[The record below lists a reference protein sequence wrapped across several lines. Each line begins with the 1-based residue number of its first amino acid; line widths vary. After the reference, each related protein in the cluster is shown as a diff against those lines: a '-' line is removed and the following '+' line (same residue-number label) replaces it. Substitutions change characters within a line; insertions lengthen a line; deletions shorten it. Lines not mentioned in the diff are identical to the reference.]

1 MRPATSERLL
11 VAAVILLW
19 VLGLVGASAAEPPK
33 TLASISELFR
43 DSMYRRAVISPDG
56 EYVAAEFFTGSNLK
70 VVVVDIERDIRKN
83 VLTIA
88 EDREDAWISQLLW
101 ADANSL
107 LITIDKRE
115 RIVARKRESVTYVV
129 ELNSSEGNLDRQFY
143 EVEVRGSV
151 IDPLPAVDGKI
162 LYSPTSDSRSVYRI
176 SLSDL
181 PRYSDETNGDLSE
194 SQFTDETLVAHLD
207 EEIVQWLSD
216 AKGRVRCAVSMSMD
230 PVEIQV
236 WYRPDM
242 DSEWSIAFAQSDP
255 ERFLEMIPL
264 GINQDESKL
273 LVATDRDRDRYGLFE
288 YDPMNDELGDLLYE
302 HPTAQI
308 VGVTYDYSGSRLL
321 GATYLE
327 SGVERYA
334 YLDGGGSA
342 ERELLRKT
350 FPQKNVSTTSISRDQ
365 RRRSVFVSSPD
376 GPGIF
381 YHFDMNSGRPT
392 EIGRVAPWLD
402 DNALAKVQAFKVKS
416 SDGIEVDA
424 FLAHPP
430 LAEERPP
437 LVVMPHGGPVGIM
450 DLRTFDPLVQ
460 YLARSGFAV
469 LQVNYR
475 GSGGYGRAFE
485 ESGHRQWGRG
495 IEDDIDAAVEHVM
508 AQGSFATDRMCVVG
522 ASYGGY
528 SALMSVIRHP
538 TRYRC
543 AATLSGVTDIALM
556 FNSSDWASSGVL
568 REKMVQVTGDP
579 DLDYDELRKYS
590 PVYRASAIQVPI
602 YLAHGI
608 DDRRVDVDH
617 AYRLKAMLDLHEV
630 PVNWELMEN
639 TGHGFPTRDAEIR
652 YYVRLRRFLAEH
664 LKE

>member
-1 MRPATSERLL
+1 
-11 VAAVILLW
+11 
-19 VLGLVGASAAEPPK
+19 
-33 TLASISELFR
+33 
-43 DSMYRRAVISPDG
+43 MYRRTIISPGG

-70 VVVVDIERDIRKN
+70 VVVVDIERDIRRN
-83 VLTIA
+83 VLTIG
-88 EDREDAWISQLLW
+88 EDHEDAWISQLLW
-101 ADANSL
+101 ADSNSL

-129 ELNSSEGNLDRQFY
+129 ELNSSEGELRRQFY
-143 EVEVRGSV
+143 EVGVRGSV

-162 LYSPTSDSRSVYRI
+162 LYSPTSDPRSVYRI
-176 SLSDL
+176 NLSDL
-181 PRYSDETNGDLSE
+181 PRYSNETEKDLSE
-194 SQFTDETLVAHLD
+194 SQFADEMLVAHLD
-207 EEIVQWLSD
+207 EEIIQWLSD
-216 AKGRVRCAVSMSMD
+216 AEGEVRCAISVSID
-230 PVEIQV
+230 PVELQV
-236 WYRPDM
+236 WYRPDKV
-242 DSEWSIAFAQSDP
+242 SKWSIAFTQSDP
-255 ERFLEMIPL
+255 QRFLEMIPL
-264 GINQDESKL
+264 GINRDGNKL

-288 YDPMNDELGDLLYE
+288 YDPINDQLGDLLYE

-308 VGVTYDYSGSRLL
+308 VDVIYDYSGSRLL

-334 YLDGGGSA
+334 YLDGGESH
-342 ERELLRKT
+342 ERDLLRKA

-365 RRRSVFVSSPD
+365 RRRSVFVSNPD
-376 GPGIF
+376 SPGIF
-381 YHFDMNSGRPT
+381 YHFDMDSGQPT

-402 DNALAKVQAFKVKS
+402 DNVLAKVQAFKVKS
-416 SDGIEVDA
+416 SDGVEVDA

-430 LAEERPP
+430 LAEELPP

-485 ESGHRQWGRG
+485 ESGYRQWGRG

-556 FNSSDWASSGVL
+556 FNSSDWASSEPL
-568 REKMVQVTGDP
+568 REKMVEVMGDP
-579 DLDYDELRKYS
+579 DLDYDELRNYS
-590 PVYRASAIQVPI
+590 PVYRSSAIRVPI

-617 AYRLKAMLDLHEV
+617 AYRLKAMLDLHET
-630 PVNWELMEN
+630 PVRWELMQD
-639 TGHGFPTRDAEIR
+639 TGHEFPTRDDAIR
-652 YYVRLRRFLAEH
+652 YYVNLRRFLADH
-664 LKE
+664 LQE

>member
-1 MRPATSERLL
+1 M
-11 VAAVILLW
+11 VAVVILPW
-19 VLGLVGASAAEPPK
+19 ILGLVGASSAEPPK
-33 TLASISELFR
+33 LLPSIGELFR
-43 DSMYRRAVISPDG
+43 DSMYRRAIISPGG

-70 VVVVDIERDIRKN
+70 VVVVDVERDIRKN
-83 VLTIA
+83 VLTIG
-88 EDREDAWISQLLW
+88 EDQEDAWISQLLW

-115 RIVARKRESVTYVV
+115 HRMTRVRESVTYVV
-129 ELNSSEGNLDRQFY
+129 ELSSSEGKLDRQFY

-162 LYSPTSDSRSVYRI
+162 LYSPTSDSSSVYRI

-181 PRYSDETNGDLSE
+181 PRYSNETNGDPLE
-194 SQFTDETLVAHLD
+194 SQFTEEALVAHLD
-207 EEIVQWLSD
+207 EEIVQWISD
-216 AKGRVRCAVSMSMD
+216 AKGQVRCAVSVSKD
-230 PVEIQV
+230 PAELQV
-236 WYRPDM
+236 WYRLDM
-242 DSEWSIAFAQSDP
+242 DPEWSIAFVQSDP
-255 ERFLEMIPL
+255 QRFLEMIPL
-264 GINQDESKL
+264 GINQDGSKL

-308 VGVTYDYSGSRLL
+308 VDVTYDYSGSRLL

-334 YLDGGGSA
+334 YLDGGGSPEQA
-342 ERELLRKT
+342 VLRKT

-365 RRRSVFVSSPD
+365 RRQSVFVSSPD
-376 GPGIF
+376 SPGIF
-381 YHFDMNSGRPT
+381 YPFDMDSERLT

-402 DNALAKVQAFKVKS
+402 DNALAKDQAFKVKS

-430 LAEERPP
+430 LVEERPP
-437 LVVMPHGGPVGIM
+437 LVVMPHGGPVGIV
-450 DLRTFDPLVQ
+450 DLRAFDPLVQ

-475 GSGGYGRAFE
+475 GSGGYGRAFK
-485 ESGHRQWGRG
+485 ESGYRQWGRG

-543 AATLSGVTDIALM
+543 AATLAGVTDIALM
-556 FNSSDWASSGVL
+556 FNSSDWASSGPL
-568 REKMVQVTGDP
+568 REKMVEVTGDP
-579 DLDYDELRKYS
+579 DLDYDELRKYA
-590 PVYRASAIQVPI
+590 PVYRASEIQVPI

-617 AYRLKAMLDLHEV
+617 AYRLKAMLDLHEI
-630 PVNWELMEN
+630 PVRWELMRN
-639 TGHGFPTRDAEIR
+639 TGHDFPTRDDAIR
-652 YYVRLRRFLAEH
+652 YYVRLRRFLADH
-664 LKE
+664 LQE